1 MNPFACYRLLITPL
15 SPVHIGTGESYE
27 PTNYVIDDGVLH
39 EFDTGAV
46 MATLSDVD
54 RKTLLE
60 IGNRRPDK
68 AMIEA
73 LQRYFYE
80 RRLPLMAVAQRR
92 TPVVA
97 GVERLYE
104 KRMKG
109 EAENRHDLNK
119 MEIDRTAFV
128 PGKGYPVLFGSSLKG
143 AIRTALLN
151 ACNGQASL
159 NQQEQRPFDDYSR
172 AYQQVDRG
180 EMRRAEKQMWR
191 SAPLMQQRLFR
202 FSPGQ
207 FQLDPFRL
215 LSLSD
220 ASWVG
225 ESEVPATQA
234 RLAVNRKK
242 APVVDAQGALRKSKA
257 DELYQLLEC
266 IPGWHYRAF
275 TGQITV
281 QSVAGLDHRHND
293 KLPAANLRFDLR
305 RIAQACNAFY
315 RPILDEERRQLRDRG
330 YLDTHW
336 DNTLQ
341 TLLQGQAERFQRGDL
356 FLLRVGRHSGA
367 ESVTLNGVRHIK
379 IMKAQGQPD
388 EYLDTPKTWWLA
400 AEDKDQMQ
408 NLLPFGWLLVE
419 VHPLEDAIPDWHPL
433 KEACAPYLEGA
444 RRFVEKLQA
453 KAKEIETA
461 RLAAEAKRREAEEA
475 RLRQEAEAQR
485 QAALEAARQA
495 RLAALSPQMRQVE
508 EFKAQAEARKAQ
520 LGPGKE
526 KPNTGIHTL
535 AQQLA
540 KSALEG
546 ADWSADEKL
555 ALAEALETWLPQ
567 LVERLN
573 RKDDWKDAR
582 RKLKL
587 AALKG
592 EA

>member
-1 MNPFACYRLLITPL
+1 MNSFASYRLLITPL

-46 MATLSDVD
+46 MAALSEKD
-54 RKTLLE
+54 RTELLA
-60 IGNRRPDK
+60 IGNRRPDRT
-68 AMIEA
+68 MIEA

-80 RRLPLMAVAQRR
+80 RRLPLMALAQRR

-109 EAENRHDLNK
+109 ETENRHDLNK
-119 MEIDRTAFV
+119 MEIDRTASV
-128 PGKGYPVLFGSSLKG
+128 PGKGHPVLFGSSLKG
-143 AIRTALLN
+143 AIRTAFLN
-151 ACNGQASL
+151 TCNDKAPL

-172 AYQQVDRG
+172 AYQQANRD
-180 EMRRAEKQMWR
+180 EMRRAERQMR
-191 SAPLMQQRLFR
+191 HSAPHMQQRLFQ

-257 DELYQLLEC
+257 DDLYQLLEC

-275 TGQITV
+275 AGQLTV
-281 QSVAGLDHRHND
+281 QSLAGLDNRHNN
-293 KLPAANLRFDLR
+293 KLPAADLRFDLR
-305 RIAQACNAFY
+305 RIAQACNDFY
-315 RPILDEERRQLRDRG
+315 RPILDEELRQLRGLG
-330 YLDTHW
+330 YLDADW

-341 TLLQGQAERFQRGDL
+341 TMLQGQAARFQRGEL

-367 ESVTLNGVRHIK
+367 QSVTLNGVRHIK
-379 IMKAQGQPD
+379 IMKAQGQPA
-388 EYLDTPKTWWLA
+388 EYLDAPKTWWLA
-400 AEDKDQMQ
+400 AEDKDQMR
-408 NLLPFGWLLVE
+408 NLLPFGWLLIE
-419 VHPLEDAIPDWHPL
+419 VHPLDDSIPDWNPL
-433 KEACAPYLEGA
+433 KEACAPYLDSA
-444 RRFVEKLQA
+444 RCFVEKLQA
-453 KAKEIETA
+453 KAAEIEEA
-461 RLAAEAKRREAEEA
+461 RLAAEAKRREAEEEQQRQEEEA
-475 RLRQEAEAQR
+475 LRQAER
-485 QAALEAARQA
+485 EAARQA
-495 RLAALSPQMRQVE
+495 HLAALTSQLRQVE
-508 EFKAQAEARKAQ
+508 EFKAQAQTRKAQ
-520 LGPGKE
+520 LGSARE

-540 KSALEG
+540 KSALED
-546 ADWSADEKL
+546 ADWSPDEKR

-567 LVERLN
+567 IVERLD

-582 RKLKL
+582 KKLKL

>member
-1 MNPFACYRLLITPL
+1 MNPFASYRLFITPL

-180 EMRRAEKQMWR
+180 EMRRAEKQMRR

-275 TGQITV
+275 AGQITV

-293 KLPAANLRFDLR
+293 KLPAANLRFELR
-305 RIAQACNAFY
+305 RVAQACNAFY
-315 RPILDEERRQLRDRG
+315 RPILDEERCQLRDRG

-341 TLLQGQAERFQRGDL
+341 TLLQGQAERFERGEL

-379 IMKAQGQPD
+379 IMKAHGQPA

-433 KEACAPYLEGA
+433 KEACAPYLDKA
-444 RRFVEKLQA
+444 RKIKDKLDAQQ
-453 KAKEIETA
+453 A
-461 RLAAEAKRREAEEA
+461 RLAQTRAQAEAKRREDEEKARHEAELAAQHEREEA
-475 RLRQEAEAQR
+475 E
-485 QAALEAARQA
+485 RQA
-495 RLAALSPQMRQVE
+495 RLQYMTENMRRIETFKSDMQAHAEGLRGRKDRPNTKYHDHARALARAALEDGNWTPE
-508 EFKAQAEARKAQ
+508 EKRAA
-520 LGPGKE
+520 
-526 KPNTGIHTL
+526 
-535 AQQLA
+535 
-540 KSALEG
+540 
-546 ADWSADEKL
+546 ADAIQE
-555 ALAEALETWLPQ
+555 WLPKVIA
-567 LVERLN
+567 VEMKEE
-573 RKDDWKDAR
+573 RK
-582 RKLKL
+582 KLKL
-587 AALKG
+587 RELMG